1 MAEVFET
8 ENRAGE
14 EGSAKQRVARVYAEA
29 LLNVA
34 EQRGLA
40 TEIDQEL
47 QGIVTQVFSTSPDIE
62 RALAS
67 PVMKRS
73 AKTPI
78 LERAFQEN
86 VSELLFTFLNVLNSK
101 DRLVLVRNV
110 ASAYSALLDERA
122 KRLRVSVRS
131 AVPLSEAQSEKLRLI
146 IGHST
151 GLEVILAARVDASL
165 LGGMIVQ
172 VGDKVFDSSVRTR
185 IEAIRNQLLARS
197 SYEIQAGRD
206 RFSTGG

>member
-8 ENRAGE
+8 ESRAGE
-14 EGSAKQRVARVYAEA
+14 EGSAKQRIAHVYAEA
-29 LLNVA
+29 LMNVA

-47 QGIVTQVFSTSPDIE
+47 QGIVSQVFSTSPDIE

-67 PVMKRS
+67 PVLKRS

-78 LERAFQEN
+78 LERAFQGN
-86 VSELLFTFLNVLNSK
+86 VSDLLFTFLNVLNSK
-101 DRLVLVRNV
+101 DRLVLIRNV
-110 ASAYSALLDERA
+110 AFAYSDLLDERA

-131 AVPLSEAQSEKLRLI
+131 AVPLTEEQSEKLRLT
-146 IGHST
+146 IGQST
-151 GLEVILAARVDASL
+151 GLEVMLAARVDASL

-185 IEAIRNQLLARS
+185 IDTIRNQLLARS

-206 RFSTGG
+206 RFSTSG